1 VISTLFL
8 ALQDE
13 DSKVQYNAAMSLGR
27 LGQKDEKLIDAL
39 FPALQDKDRYVRRN
53 AVKSLGQLGQGN
65 DRVIG
70 ALLSALQDEDQ
81 DEDEGV
87 RCTVAISLTQLEH
100 SSEAIIDALLGGI
113 GEWWNDSEET
123 AESLA
128 KQLKLSGRK
137 YENKVLI
144 TLNQYLH
151 DSEKREGA
159 FEVLRKLMDGKP
171 LPGYRW
177 RSLARRQQRRNAL
190 KSRLFSKATF
200 GIVAV
205 LGLVILAIVSGY
217 QKDNESFTNA
227 LNVILTFLTYL
238 LPFI

>member
-1 VISTLFL
+1 MIDALLS

-13 DSKVQYNAAMSLGR
+13 S
-27 LGQKDEKLIDAL
+27 E
-39 FPALQDKDRYVRRN
+39 YVRRD
-53 AVKSLGQLGQGN
+53 AARSLGQLGQGN
-65 DRVIG
+65 DKVID
-70 ALLSALQDEDQ
+70 ALLSALQDECVRSEAAISLGQLGQGNEKVVDALLSALQ
-81 DEDEGV
+81 DKEEWV

-144 TLNQYLH
+144 KLNQYLH
-151 DSEKREGA
+151 DSEKRDKA

-177 RSLARRQQRRNAL
+177 RSLARRQQRWEWL
-190 KSRLFSKATF
+190 KNQCTQKR
-200 GIVAV
+200 II
-205 LGLVILAIVSGY
+205 VILSALVVISLGYHNGFDHWSFAVGSGV
-217 QKDNESFTNA
+217 A
-227 LNVILTFLTYL
+227 LALIMYFFN
-238 LPFI
+238 